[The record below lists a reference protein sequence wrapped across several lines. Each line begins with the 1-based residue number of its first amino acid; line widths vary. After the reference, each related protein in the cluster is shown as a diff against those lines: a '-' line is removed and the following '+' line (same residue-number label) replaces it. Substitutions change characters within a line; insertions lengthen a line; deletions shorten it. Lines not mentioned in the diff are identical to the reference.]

1 VQKGKGKGSTRSNNV
16 EALELGTKLMGE
28 PLNFNDER
36 NIKELVE
43 GEESPFKASWKI
55 FTKAKTKGSS
65 SKGRK
70 SRQHVKDKRKQQVQE
85 E

>member
-1 VQKGKGKGSTRSNNV
+1 
-16 EALELGTKLMGE
+16 M
-28 PLNFNDER
+28 NFNDER

-43 GEESPFKASWKI
+43 GEESPLEASWKI
-55 FTKAKTKGSS
+55 FTKAKTKGSP

-70 SRQHVKDKRKQQVQE
+70 SHQHVKDKMKQQVQE